1 MDLVRDTSGELNFH
15 DALIASGRR
24 DLGIKWVA
32 TFDSDFD
39 KTKWLK
45 RLWSPEGVKEAFQEG
60 AREKN

>member
-39 KTKWLK
+39 QITWLN
-45 RLWSPEGVKEAFQEG
+45 RLYTPKGVRDAFQEPDG
-60 AREKN
+60 KET